1 MKLRASSAEAPDVNL
16 TPLIDV
22 VLLLL
27 IFFMVSTSFI
37 EETELSIQLPEA
49 SLEEATPPAS
59 SIEIAVSAAGGYFVN
74 GKALVNDQPRTLRRA
89 LEQELA
95 GSFDDLSR
103 IAVVVRAD
111 ANSSHQSVVTALD
124 VAARIGLTRVD
135 IATVNSGGGA
145 VATP

>member
-1 MKLRASSAEAPDVNL
+1 MKLRARATEEPDVNL

-37 EETELSIQLPEA
+37 QETELSIQLPEA
-49 SLEEATPPAS
+49 TLEEATLDPR

-89 LEQELA
+89 LERELGA
-95 GSFDDLSR
+95 DLDDPSR
-103 IAVVVRAD
+103 IPLVVRAD
-111 ANSSHQSVVTALD
+111 ANATHQAVVTAMD

-135 IATVNSGGGA
+135 IATVNSGGS
-145 VATP
+145 PSP